1 MRVGHFRF
9 TSFKISLTFFHTKTL
24 VTITNGI
31 NFAPG
36 NSSKRPINISI
47 MISAK
52 DIRNGRKDEWQRTF
66 DFPSFDKYIED
77 EFKKPSTTSVEIGC
91 KTDWIVKSWADKNG
105 RDCKTLA
112 FEKGRECYIWK
123 TDIQV
128 AYSIEDFVAAYLRE
142 CGFKVTCKG
151 ACGYEE
157 YDLIVVTL

>member
-1 MRVGHFRF
+1 M
-9 TSFKISLTFFHTKTL
+9 
-24 VTITNGI
+24 I
-31 NFAPG
+31 N
-36 NSSKRPINISI
+36 
-47 MISAK
+47 AK
-52 DIRNGRKDEWQRTF
+52 DIKNGRKDEWKRTF
-66 DFPSFDKYIED
+66 DFTSFDKYIED

-91 KTDWIVKSWADKNG
+91 KRDWIVESWANKNG

-157 YDLIVVTL
+157 YDVIVVTL